1 MTSEANEAGT
11 PDTPQTVAAVIK
23 RAEEAKQALDRR
35 LEQLSEEQ
43 VTTLRSPD
51 GWTVR
56 DHVLHLALWMN
67 SLAAMLRHEPRWEV
81 MDVGDASG
89 PAHSID
95 EINAIFQQRFRASS
109 WPDVL
114 MMYNHAHRQVLNEL
128 SAMDDADLQK
138 PYAAYQP
145 QEQRD
150 DADRPILNWVVGN
163 TYEHFEEHRGW
174 IEQILAQKG

>member
-1 MTSEANEAGT
+1 MTSEVGT
-11 PDTPQTVAAVIK
+11 PDTPRTVAAVIK
-23 RAEEAKQALDRR
+23 RAEEAKHTLDQR

-43 VTTLRSPD
+43 LTTLRSQD

-67 SLAAMLRHEPRWEV
+67 NLTAMLRHQPRWEV

-89 PAHSID
+89 QFHSID
-95 EINAIFQQRFRASS
+95 EINDIFQQRYRTSS
-109 WPDVL
+109 LTDVL
-114 MMYNHAHRQVLNEL
+114 MMYNNAHREVLNEL

-150 DADRPILNWVVGN
+150 DSGLPILNWIAGD
-163 TYEHFEEHRGW
+163 TYEHFEEHLGW
-174 IEQILAQKG
+174 IDQILAQKK